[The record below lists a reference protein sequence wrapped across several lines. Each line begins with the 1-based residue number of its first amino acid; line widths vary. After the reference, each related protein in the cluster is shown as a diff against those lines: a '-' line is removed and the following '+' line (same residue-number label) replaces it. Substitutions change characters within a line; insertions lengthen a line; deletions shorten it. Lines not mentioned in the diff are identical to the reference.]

1 MEENR
6 NRRKQNRLKCQPDV
20 SWMIG
25 VRGEAG
31 SSELC
36 RDIIPSK
43 MVYDRKI
50 IIHVSTVGRSRKCL
64 NFVLTR
70 VLGSAI

>member
-1 MEENR
+1 
-6 NRRKQNRLKCQPDV
+6 
-20 SWMIG
+20 MIG

-36 RDIIPSK
+36 RDIIPSE

-50 IIHVSTVGRSRKCL
+50 IIHVSTVGRSRKFL